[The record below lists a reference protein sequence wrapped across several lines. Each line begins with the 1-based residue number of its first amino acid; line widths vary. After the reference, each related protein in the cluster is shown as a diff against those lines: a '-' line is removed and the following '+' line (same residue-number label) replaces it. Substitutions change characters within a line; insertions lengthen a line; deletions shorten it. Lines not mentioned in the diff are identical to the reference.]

1 MTNYQTWRKNDM
13 PSMNIMRQCEDGP
26 IRPIGGKFALIIQHH
41 LPTRLVWDGFTMYVI
56 QKGGT

>member
-1 MTNYQTWRKNDM
+1 M